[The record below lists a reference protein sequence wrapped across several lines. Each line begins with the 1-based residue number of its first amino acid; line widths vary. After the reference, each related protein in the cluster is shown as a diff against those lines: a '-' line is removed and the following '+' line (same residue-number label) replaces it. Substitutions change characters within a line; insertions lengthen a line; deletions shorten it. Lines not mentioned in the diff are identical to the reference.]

1 MDNLDK
7 DIMNA
12 RNTYRPNGDFT
23 KKTMKKIYASQKK
36 RRSFSWFK
44 PFALSGTVFA
54 SAILLFTFMT
64 GQNPSNTNSP
74 SQTSLSPV
82 TTNASIA
89 QETAMQIAS
98 AIASLDKEVA
108 SYTTSYSDTALNDI
122 SQ

>member
-23 KKTMKKIYASQKK
+23 KKTMKKIYAYQKK